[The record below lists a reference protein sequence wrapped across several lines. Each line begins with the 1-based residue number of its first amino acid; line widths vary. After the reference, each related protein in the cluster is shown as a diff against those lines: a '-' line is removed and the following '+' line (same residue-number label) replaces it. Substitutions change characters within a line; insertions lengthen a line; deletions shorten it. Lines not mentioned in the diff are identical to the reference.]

1 MGVVSRRFRS
11 ALLVVGGLTVIWN
24 VFLNERAKK
33 SVKEAA
39 SVTCCL
45 AGQALSTYMD
55 PVGNFATEEAAE
67 YNRQW
72 VEQQWHGMGY

>member
-1 MGVVSRRFRS
+1 MGVVSRGFRS
-11 ALLVVGGLTVIWN
+11 ALLVVGGLTVFWN

-39 SVTCCL
+39 SATFCL
-45 AGQALSTYMD
+45 AGHALSTYMN
-55 PVGNFATEEAAE
+55 PVGDFDTEEAAE

-72 VEQQWHGMGY
+72 VEQQWHGIGY

>member
-1 MGVVSRRFRS
+1 MGVVSRGFRS
-11 ALLVVGGLTVIWN
+11 ALLVVGGLTVFWN
-24 VFLNERAKK
+24 VFLNERAKN
-33 SVKEAA
+33 SVKKAA

-55 PVGNFATEEAAE
+55 PVGNFVTEEAAE

-72 VEQQWHGMGY
+72 VEQQWHWIGY

>member
-1 MGVVSRRFRS
+1 MGVVSRGFRS
-11 ALLVVGGLTVIWN
+11 ALLVVGGLTVFWD

-33 SVKEAA
+33 SVKKAV

-45 AGQALSTYMD
+45 AGQALSTYMN
-55 PVGNFATEEAAE
+55 PVGDFDMEEVAE

-72 VEQQWHGMGY
+72 VEQQWDGIGY

>member
-1 MGVVSRRFRS
+1 MGVVSRGFRS
-11 ALLVVGGLTVIWN
+11 ALLVGGGLTVFWN

-33 SVKEAA
+33 SVKKAA

-55 PVGNFATEEAAE
+55 PMGDFDTEEAAE

-72 VEQQWHGMGY
+72 VEQQWHGIGY

>member
-1 MGVVSRRFRS
+1 MGVVSRGFRS
-11 ALLVVGGLTVIWN
+11 ALLVVGGLTVFWN
-24 VFLNERAKK
+24 VFLNERAKN
-33 SVKEAA
+33 SVKKAA

-55 PVGNFATEEAAE
+55 PMGDFDTEEAVE

-72 VEQQWHGMGY
+72 VEQQWHGIGY

>member
-1 MGVVSRRFRS
+1 MGVVSRGFRS
-11 ALLVVGGLTVIWN
+11 ALLVAGGLTVFWN

-39 SVTCCL
+39 SVTCGL

-55 PVGNFATEEAAE
+55 PMADFDTEEAAE

-72 VEQQWHGMGY
+72 VEQQWHGIGY

>member
-1 MGVVSRRFRS
+1 MGVVSRGFRS
-11 ALLVVGGLTVIWN
+11 ALLVVGGLTVFWN
-24 VFLNERAKK
+24 VFLNERAKN
-33 SVKEAA
+33 SVKKAA

-55 PVGNFATEEAAE
+55 PMGDFDTEEAAE

-72 VEQQWHGMGY
+72 VEQQWHGIGH

>member
-1 MGVVSRRFRS
+1 MGVVSRGFRS
-11 ALLVVGGLTVIWN
+11 ALLVAGGLTVFWK

-39 SVTCCL
+39 SVTCSL

-55 PVGNFATEEAAE
+55 PMGDFDTEEAAE

-72 VEQQWHGMGY
+72 VEQQWHGIGY

>member
-1 MGVVSRRFRS
+1 MGVVSRGFRS
-11 ALLVVGGLTVIWN
+11 TLLVVGGLTVIWN
-24 VFLNERAKK
+24 VFLNERAKN
-33 SVKEAA
+33 SVKKAA

-55 PVGNFATEEAAE
+55 PVGDFATEEAAE

-72 VEQQWHGMGY
+72 VEQQWHGIGY